1 LRARPIFLLGDLH
14 FMSIDI
20 SSNSLLQR
28 LVDVGIAELPGN
40 KLKELADYLESRTD
54 VTGLA
59 PPFIVAS
66 AIWEISTFY
75 DEHDRGGGLKTV
87 FLNELD
93 EIIRSHIYE
102 IQKGDPIKATAQAR
116 QLIKEIRQKLHDYRI

>member
-1 LRARPIFLLGDLH
+1 
-14 FMSIDI
+14 MSIDI

-59 PPFIVAS
+59 APFIVAS
-66 AIWEISTFY
+66 AIWEISAFY
-75 DEHDRGGGLKTV
+75 DEHDRGGGLRTA

-102 IQKGDPIKATAQAR
+102 IQKGDPIKATTQAR
-116 QLIKEIRQKLHDYRI
+116 QLIKEIRQKLYEYRVS